1 MKLFKKVSAMVVSL
15 LMALAMMVPVAA
27 VGTGSITV
35 NNTGTESNYQ
45 YLQVIKANPKKSTGW
60 EIIAG
65 KDIFTKELTKD
76 DDEKEIGEQEAITRF
91 IAAAN
96 DSSKIKKIVA
106 QLSEL
111 GGFNNFGESTNKVDG
126 LSEGFYVVRVV
137 DKDATYTYSPMAA
150 SIGFSNKNRTVNLN
164 AKKQKNQVVKTTT
177 DKDHAVQNGDNV
189 SYTVTVK
196 VPFISPT
203 KQANKVYNVIDT
215 LKGAEYVTGSVKIV
229 YGDNVAVDSS
239 KASFADGEDG
249 SKVMTVDLKDLI
261 DENNSNAGK
270 TVTIT
275 YNAIVTT
282 ENDEVTNTATADHG
296 SDSEYDGTTIDLFA
310 GKIVVTKVDNEDES
324 KKLANAKFTL
334 SKGNDVLTFKKVTK
348 EDRTVE
354 YVYTPGEGSSELVS
368 DANGEIIIKGLGK
381 GTYSLKETEAP
392 EGYSLIEEAKDIILG
407 DNISDSDPATDEF
420 AVGYKFANT
429 KVGSLPETGGIGT
442 TIFTVGGCAIMVA
455 AAALFFMNKK
465 KQEK

>member
-1 MKLFKKVSAMVVSL
+1 MKLFKKVSAMMISL
-15 LMALAMMVPVAA
+15 LMALAMMVPVVATE
-27 VGTGSITV
+27 TGSITV
-35 NNTGTESNYQ
+35 NNTGAESNYE

-65 KDIFTKELTKD
+65 KDILISELGAS
-76 DDEKEIGEQEAITRF
+76 DEQDAITKLK
-91 IAAAN
+91 AA
-96 DSSKIKKIVA
+96 DSSKLKKIVA

-111 GGFNNFGESTNKVDG
+111 DGFTGFERTVSN

-150 SIGFSNKNRTVNLN
+150 SIGFSSKNRTVDLN

-177 DKDHAVQNGDNV
+177 DKDHAVQNGDEV

-203 KQANKVYNVIDT
+203 KQANKVFNVIDT
-215 LKGAEYVTGSVKIV
+215 LKGAEYVTSSVNIV
-229 YGDNVAVDSS
+229 YGDNIVVDSS
-239 KASFADGEDG
+239 KATFADGEDG

-275 YNAIVTT
+275 YKATVTT

-296 SDSEYDGTTIDLFA
+296 SDSQYDGTTIDLFA

-324 KKLANAKFTL
+324 KTLANAKFTL

-348 EDRTVE
+348 KDGTVE
-354 YVYTPGEGSSELVS
+354 YVYTSGEGSSELVS
-368 DANGEIIIKGLGK
+368 DANGKIIIKGLGK

-392 EGYSLIEEAKDIILG
+392 EGYSLIEEAKDITLG
-407 DNISDSDPATDEF
+407 EGIDDSDPANGEF
-420 AVGYKFANT
+420 EVGYKFANT

-465 KQEK
+465 KHEK

>member
-1 MKLFKKVSAMVVSL
+1 MKLFKKVSAMMISL
-15 LMALAMMVPVAA
+15 LMALAMMVPVVATE
-27 VGTGSITV
+27 TGSITV
-35 NNTGTESNYQ
+35 NNTGAESNYE

-65 KDIFTKELTKD
+65 KDILISELGAS
-76 DDEKEIGEQEAITRF
+76 DEQDAITKLK
-91 IAAAN
+91 AA
-96 DSSKIKKIVA
+96 DSSKLKKIVA

-111 GGFNNFGESTNKVDG
+111 DGFTGFERTVSN

-150 SIGFSNKNRTVNLN
+150 SIGFSSKNRTVDLN

-177 DKDHAVQNGDNV
+177 DKDHAVQNGDEV

-203 KQANKVYNVIDT
+203 KQANKVFNVIDT
-215 LKGAEYVTGSVKIV
+215 LKGAEYVTSSVNIV
-229 YGDNVAVDSS
+229 YGDNIVVDSS
-239 KASFADGEDG
+239 KATFADGEDG

-275 YNAIVTT
+275 YKATVTT

-296 SDSEYDGTTIDLFA
+296 SDSQYDGTTIDLFA

-324 KKLANAKFTL
+324 KTLANAKFTL

-348 EDRTVE
+348 KDGTVE
-354 YVYTPGEGSSELVS
+354 YVYTSGEGSSELVS
-368 DANGEIIIKGLGK
+368 DANGKIIIKGLGK

-392 EGYSLIEEAKDIILG
+392 EGYSLIEEAKDITLG
-407 DNISDSDPATDEF
+407 EGIDDSDPANGEF
-420 AVGYKFANT
+420 EVGYKFANT

-442 TIFTVGGCAIMVA
+442 TTFTVGGCAIMVA

-465 KQEK
+465 KHEK